1 MDLIVGLGPGH
12 TPKWSKSSILCKER
26 NGCKM
31 RIGPWSKKRKSA
43 EQVHRKLTTHRIT
56 LTSSRHH
63 MSRLIVKGLPKYLT
77 EDRLKDHFAKNGN
90 VSDVKLMKKRNG
102 ESRQFAFIGYKS
114 QEDAERAVKY
124 FNQSF
129 IDTAKIEVQIAKTF
143 SDPTVP
149 QAVRQKRRLA
159 EQRLREQEERLLR
172 EREEAQERKKQRT
185 EKKSKIDEE
194 IAANPKLKEFIDSMK
209 PASQVQSWANDSLAD
224 GSGGPSSGALKE
236 ALDKQDN
243 ADIDSSLPE
252 QYSVPQGVERESDD
266 EYDDFNQN
274 EESDDE
280 PMMSLTEETP
290 KKEEDKE
297 QTDGLAMDENVS
309 DLDWLKQ
316 RRIRMKENEA
326 QESEET
332 DKSDLASHPETAQSA
347 QTAQVAKPR
356 KTVVRPEPVD
366 PERETADKILKTGRL
381 FIRNILYDSTEED
394 FRSLFSEYGPLL
406 EVHIAVDTRTSKSK
420 GFVYVQFENNN
431 DAVSAYTALDKQ
443 IFQGRLLHILA
454 GEAKKDHKL
463 DEFALKNLPLKKQ
476 RELKKKALANKGQFN
491 WNSLYMN
498 NDAVLDSVAAKMG
511 ITKAQLIDPQNSAS
525 AVKQALAEA
534 HVIGDVRKY
543 FEDRGVDLTTFNHKE
558 RDDKVILVKNFP
570 FGTTSEEI
578 GELFSE
584 YGSLKRILMP
594 PSGTIAIV
602 EFKDLPS
609 ARAAF
614 TKLAYRMFKK
624 SILYLEKGP
633 KDLFVRGPIAGENV
647 DVEKP
652 SDKAV
657 EAKITASD
665 VMQDDAADLDNEMVE
680 EGPTVS
686 IFVKNLNFSTT
697 SAQLHEVFAKVPGF
711 VVATIKTKPDPKND
725 GGVLSMGFGF
735 VEFKSKDQAELAIST
750 LDGHAIDGHRI
761 QLKLSHRKVGG
772 KSLATKSEK
781 SNKIIIKNLPFE
793 TARRDV
799 LELFGSYG
807 QIKSVRVPKKFDK
820 SARGFAFVE
829 FTLLKEAENAMNQ
842 LQGVHLLG
850 RRLVMQYAEKDSD
863 NVEDEIEKM
872 TKKVRKQAA
881 SREVAAVRMAGK
893 GKMNID
899 EESEDPFSEF

>member
-1 MDLIVGLGPGH
+1 
-12 TPKWSKSSILCKER
+12 
-26 NGCKM
+26 
-31 RIGPWSKKRKSA
+31 
-43 EQVHRKLTTHRIT
+43 
-56 LTSSRHH
+56 

-77 EDRLKDHFAKNGN
+77 EERLKEHFSKNGS

-114 QEDAERAVKY
+114 QDDAESAVKY

-129 IDTAKIEVQIAKTF
+129 IDTARIDVLVAKTF

-194 IAANPKLKEFIDSMK
+194 IAANPKLKEFINSMK
-209 PASQVQSWANDSLAD
+209 PSSQVQSWANDSLAD
-224 GSGGPSSGALKE
+224 GSGGPSAEALKE
-236 ALDKQDN
+236 ALAKQDGTSN
-243 ADIDSSLPE
+243 DTQLDE
-252 QYSVPQGVERESDD
+252 QYLVPQGVERESDD

-274 EESDDE
+274 EESDTE

-290 KKEEDKE
+290 KNEEE
-297 QTDGLAMDENVS
+297 EVQTDALAKDENVS

-316 RRIRMKENEA
+316 RRIRMKENA
-326 QESEET
+326 TQDSEET
-332 DKSDLASHPETAQSA
+332 DKTDTVFQSEASHSDQP
-347 QTAQVAKPR
+347 AKPR
-356 KTVVRPEPVD
+356 KTMVRPEPVD
-366 PERETADKILKTGRL
+366 PEKVTADKIMQTGRL

-394 FRSLFSEYGPLL
+394 FRSLFSKYGPLL
-406 EVHIAVDTRTSKSK
+406 EVHIAVDTRTGKSK
-420 GFVYVQFENNN
+420 GFVYVQFENTK
-431 DAVSAYTALDKQ
+431 DAVSAYIALDKQ

-511 ITKAQLIDPQNSAS
+511 ISKAQLIDPQNSAS

-558 RDDKVILVKNFP
+558 RDDKIILVKNFP

-594 PSGTIAIV
+594 PAGTIAIV
-602 EFKDLPS
+602 EFRDLPS

-633 KDLFVRGPIAGENV
+633 KDLFVREPIAGENV

-652 SDKAV
+652 SEKAV

-665 VMQDDAADLDNEMVE
+665 VIDDGAADLDDEMIE

-686 IFVKNLNFSTT
+686 IFVKNLNFATT
-697 SAQLHEVFAKVPGF
+697 SAQLSEVFGKVPGF
-711 VVATIKTKPDPKND
+711 VVATVKTKPDPKNA

-735 VEFKSKDQAELAIST
+735 VEFKSKDQADLAIST

-761 QLKLSHRKVGG
+761 QLKLSHRKAGG
-772 KSLATKSEK
+772 KSLASKSEK
-781 SNKIIIKNLPFE
+781 TNKIIIKNLPFE

-799 LELFGSYG
+799 LELFGAYG

-881 SREVAAVRMAGK
+881 SREIAAVRMAGK
-893 GKMNID
+893 GKMNLD
-899 EESEDPFSEF
+899 EETEDPFSEF

>member
-1 MDLIVGLGPGH
+1 MQNA
-12 TPKWSKSSILCKER
+12 KRQKKKSWVQKK
-26 NGCKM
+26 KM
-31 RIGPWSKKRKSA
+31 RSRCI
-43 EQVHRKLTTHRIT
+43 ENQTHRIT
-56 LTSSRHH
+56 YLTSSA

-77 EDRLKDHFAKNGN
+77 EERLKEHFSKNGN

-114 QEDAERAVKY
+114 QDDAESAVKY

-129 IDTAKIEVQIAKTF
+129 IDTAKIEVQVAKTF

-172 EREEAQERKKQRT
+172 EKEQALERKRQKT
-185 EKKSKIDEE
+185 DKKSKLDQE

-209 PASQVQSWANDSLAD
+209 PSSQTQSWANDSLAD
-224 GSGGPSSGALKE
+224 GSGGPSAQALEQALAQEDKKE
-236 ALDKQDN
+236 KDTSLD
-243 ADIDSSLPE
+243 E
-252 QYSVPQGVERESDD
+252 QYSVPQGVERDSDD
-266 EYDDFNQN
+266 EYDEFQQN
-274 EESDDE
+274 EESEDE
-280 PMMSLTEETP
+280 PMMSLTETKTNNEAEVDSSEP
-290 KKEEDKE
+290 
-297 QTDGLAMDENVS
+297 TDDLAKDENVS

-316 RRIRMKENEA
+316 RRIRMKENET
-326 QESEET
+326 QDNEEIKQTSVETQSEESNT
-332 DKSDLASHPETAQSA
+332 QLSYQN
-347 QTAQVAKPR
+347 KPR
-356 KTVVRPEPVD
+356 KAVVRPEPVD
-366 PERETADKILKTGRL
+366 PEKVTADKILQTGRL
-381 FIRNILYDSTEED
+381 FIRNILYDSTEDD
-394 FRSLFSEYGPLL
+394 FRDLFSTYGPLL
-406 EVHIAVDTRTSKSK
+406 EVHVAVDTRTGKSK
-420 GFVYVQFENNN
+420 GFVYVQFENNS
-431 DAVSAYTALDKQ
+431 DAVSAYIALDKQ

-454 GEAKKDHKL
+454 GEVKKDHKL

-558 RDDKVILVKNFP
+558 RDDKIILVKNFP
-570 FGTTSEEI
+570 FGTTSDEI

-594 PSGTIAIV
+594 PAGTIAIV
-602 EFKDLPS
+602 EFRDLPG

-633 KDLFVRGPIAGENV
+633 KDLFVREPVAGENV
-647 DVEKP
+647 DLEK
-652 SDKAV
+652 STDKAV

-665 VMQDDAADLDNEMVE
+665 VMDDGATGLDDEMVE

-686 IFVKNLNFSTT
+686 IFVKNLNFATT
-697 SAQLHEVFAKVPGF
+697 SAHLSEVFAKIPGF
-711 VVATIKTKPDPKND
+711 VVATVKTKPDPKNA

-735 VEFKSKDQAELAIST
+735 AEFKSKDQAELAITT

-761 QLKLSHRKVGG
+761 QLKLSHRKAGG
-772 KSLATKSEK
+772 KSLASKSEK
-781 SNKIIIKNLPFE
+781 TNKIIIKNLPFE
-793 TARRDV
+793 AARRDV
-799 LELFGSYG
+799 LELFGAYG

-872 TKKVRKQAA
+872 TQKVRKQAA
-881 SREVAAVRMAGK
+881 SREMAAVRMAGK
-893 GKMNID
+893 GKMNLD
-899 EESEDPFSEF
+899 EENEDPFSEF